1 MGLHMDRADRIR
13 ELTEHSDLHE
23 RLRSVPPAARI
34 RGLYFKSTIAVLT
47 EAEKLDEYRELFTE
61 NYSAMGWFPMTDY
74 LERLAVGAA
83 LLTSPKDI
91 DAGLYEIGR
100 SNAAAFAESLLGR
113 MMIRLLS
120 KDPQKLLRQACASR
134 RQSVEYGRWS
144 VEFGPERTAVIHMR
158 EEYIW
163 IASNLTGAAKGTFE
177 SIGLDASVDYTLA
190 GPYEGTHIIRW

>member
-1 MGLHMDRADRIR
+1 MGVGMDRAARIR
-13 ELTEHSDLHE
+13 ELTEHSDLRE

-34 RGLYFKSTIAVLT
+34 RGLYFRSTITVLE
-47 EAEKLDEYRELFTE
+47 EANKLDAYRELFTE
-61 NYSAMGWFPMTDY
+61 SYSSVGWYPMTDY

-91 DAGLYEIGR
+91 DQGLYQIGR
-100 SNAAAFAESLLGR
+100 ANAAAFANSLIGK

-144 VEFGPERTAVIHMR
+144 AEFGPERTAVITMH

-177 SIGLDASVDYTLA
+177 SIGLDAKVDYALA
-190 GPYEGTHIIRW
+190 GPYEGTHTIRW

>member
-1 MGLHMDRADRIR
+1 MVGGMDRVARIR

-23 RLRSVPPAARI
+23 RMRSVPPAARI

-47 EAEKLDEYRELFTE
+47 EAGKLDEYRELFTE
-61 NYSAMGWFPMTDY
+61 NYSSVGWYPMVDY

-83 LLTSPKDI
+83 LLKSPNEI
-91 DAGLYEIGR
+91 DVGLYEIGR
-100 SNAAAFAESLLGR
+100 SNAAAFANSLIGK

-144 VEFGPERTAVIHMR
+144 VEFGPERTAVITMH

-190 GPYEGTHIIRW
+190 GPYEGTHTIRW